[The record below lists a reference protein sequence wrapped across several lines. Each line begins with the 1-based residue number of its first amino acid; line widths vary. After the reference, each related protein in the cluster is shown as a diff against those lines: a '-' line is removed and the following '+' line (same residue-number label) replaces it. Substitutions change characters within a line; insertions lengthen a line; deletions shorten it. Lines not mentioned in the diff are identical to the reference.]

1 MSQCPQK
8 YCTERPQGKSRVKQ
22 LLRRGARISTQVQQG
37 YDPQTIHYSLAGPS
51 EVFGTTVLRNTGK
64 DLVYGCTHLWWEQVP
79 WVGVLAKAGKERFQN
94 HRWPLDPLS
103 LVIWRYSIHVSILQH
118 GACFPH
124 LHTLPS
130 AHARSEQQIDTLPEW
145 PSGTQM
151 QCPELGSP
159 PSLQSCSPA
168 QFHCPMNGTAVS
180 LVSKFKHPTM
190 SNFSFSHKPRPPAT
204 SVMRS
209 FSFCV
214 WNFSYSTLCLPTCAH
229 HLTRRLWPE
238 PSTQNPWSTPHPSPT
253 LI

>member
-1 MSQCPQK
+1 MEPLFSG
-8 YCTERPQGKSRVKQ
+8 TQGKIWSMDAHIFDGSRFPEWVCWQKPGRRDSRITGGLWIPCP
-22 LLRRGARISTQVQQG
+22 LLSGDI
-37 YDPQTIHYSLAGPS
+37 L
-51 EVFGTTVLRNTGK
+51 F
-64 DLVYGCTHLWWEQVP
+64 
-79 WVGVLAKAGKERFQN
+79 
-94 HRWPLDPLS
+94 
-103 LVIWRYSIHVSILQH
+103 VSILQH

-214 WNFSYSTLCLPTCAH
+214 
-229 HLTRRLWPE
+229 
-238 PSTQNPWSTPHPSPT
+238 
-253 LI
+253 